1 MLLTLDFFVTK
12 LHHGKNGGGGMDI
25 RSLSFGVT

>member
-12 LHHGKNGGGGMDI
+12 LHHGKNGGGMDI
-25 RSLSFGVT
+25 RSVSFGVT

>member
-12 LHHGKNGGGGMDI
+12 LHHGKKTG
-25 RSLSFGVT
+25 RVWTFGRYHLE